1 MGDDAS
7 DDWMIDDDVGTMID
21 EEEEE
26 AEDVQKEKESSSK
39 EAKVETEV
47 TEKKSFSLPLDD
59 ASDDW
64 MLEEEVGTMAEE
76 DEEKAGST
84 KEGSGKG
91 ESKQTS
97 DHLVS
102 DKKLT
107 VEGKEEKA
115 TVLEEKKPIEKGEPQ
130 SQKKSKKN
138 KNKKK

>member
-1 MGDDAS
+1 ML
-7 DDWMIDDDVGTMID
+7 DDDIGAMVED
-21 EEEEE
+21 EP
-26 AEDVQKEKESSSK
+26 EDHEVNQQGKEVPSSSS
-39 EAKVETEV
+39 EV
-47 TEKKSFSLPLDD
+47 EKKSFSLPLDD

-115 TVLEEKKPIEKGEPQ
+115 TVSKEKKTIEKGEPQ